1 MSEDGVLVEQTNPP
15 ITSAHIRARQ
25 LIQVH
30 ISTNDCVC
38 MYMVSHFRNVISNV
52 QFSEVS
58 LTLPLQGTCYVWSL
72 SSGVGTSLITL
83 TPQVKKNTHK
93 RYAL

>member
-1 MSEDGVLVEQTNPP
+1 MLTHLIAKCISV
-15 ITSAHIRARQ
+15 RQ

-30 ISTNDCVC
+30 IVYIHT
-38 MYMVSHFRNVISNV
+38 YMVSHFRNVISHV

-83 TPQVKKNTHK
+83 TPQVKNSTHK
-93 RYAL
+93 SYVHLRLR